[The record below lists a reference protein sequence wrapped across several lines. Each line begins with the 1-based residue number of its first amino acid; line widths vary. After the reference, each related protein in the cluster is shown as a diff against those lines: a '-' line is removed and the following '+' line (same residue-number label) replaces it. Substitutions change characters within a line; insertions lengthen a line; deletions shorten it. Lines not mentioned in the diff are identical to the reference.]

1 MIFQVTLDILLEM
14 GLSVFAK
21 RFILMLGIIFIA
33 TAILSYCIF
42 NVREAPANIQNVI
55 LISIDTCRADFLSC
69 YGFPLET
76 TPNIDA
82 ISQEGLLCKQVVSPV
97 PLTLPAHCSMLIG
110 TTPPYHGVLD
120 NAFFTLDKDNITLAE
135 MLKEQGFVTGAFVS
149 SYILD
154 SDFGMD
160 QGFDT
165 YNDDFVDSRN
175 TMGMNERQAGRTT
188 ELALSW
194 MEKNQDEKLFLFVH
208 YFDPHFTYN
217 APEPFDSK
225 FVSANIFRSFN
236 QGNLIAFSSYAG
248 EIAYVDHCIGKII
261 NKLKELGQYDSTLI
275 CITSDHGEMLGQHGE
290 QTHGYFIYQGNTFVP
305 LVFKMPC
312 TKKSLKLQS
321 SVGLIDIVP
330 TICSAIGVKID
341 HEIQGKDL
349 TAYYKNNNPYP
360 DRHLFCMSLEAT
372 KYHANP
378 LLGIVDDR
386 YKYIETTRPEL
397 YDLPYDPFETDNLV
411 EAQPNIARQMQGKL
425 QQIIED
431 AKSCKKT
438 GTVRGLD
445 IETLSR
451 LESLGYVGRMV
462 DDNFLIDPEKA
473 DPKDFINY
481 RLLDGSI
488 GYLTQIEEY
497 ELAEKNCQ
505 EMIDQKPDLYM
516 GYYKMAKYLMQRQ
529 KYSEAID
536 YIIKVTEL
544 EPDFVEGY
552 IGLAKAYQNLNQFDA
567 AIKYALKALE
577 IERESIGAY
586 YYLSI
591 CYYEKE
597 MFDEPQKYL
606 NREMCENP
614 RYFKVVHRLA
624 TKLYEKG
631 QIRRAYKKY
640 SKLLEFDPDSFD
652 GLNSMSWLQAASMID
667 GIRNPQQAVDFALKA
682 CEVSEYRKP
691 EAIDTLAVAYA
702 AAGNF
707 QKAIETAQK
716 AIEVVNSQG
725 DDGFAGRIQ
734 KRLDLYRQGKTY
746 LDPQLI
752 PSKDH
757 ANEE

>member
-1 MIFQVTLDILLEM
+1 VRHKAFTKIIMLLVIFCIVCCAVW
-14 GLSVFAK
+14 LSLGRLIWAK
-21 RFILMLGIIFIA
+21 EIR
-33 TAILSYCIF
+33 
-42 NVREAPANIQNVI
+42 NVLI
-55 LISIDTCRADFLSC
+55 ISIDTCRADFLSC

-82 ISQEGLLCKQVVSPV
+82 VAQEGLFCEQVVSPL
-97 PLTLPAHCSMLIG
+97 PITLPAHCSMLIG
-110 TTPPYHGVLD
+110 TIPPCHGVLD
-120 NAFFTLDKDNITLAE
+120 NALFTLDKDNITLAE
-135 MLKEQGFVTGAFVS
+135 MLKEQGFVTGALVS

-165 YNDDFVDSRN
+165 YNDNCEDGRN
-175 TMGMNERQAGRTT
+175 TMGINERQGGRTT
-188 ELALSW
+188 ELVLSW
-194 MEKNQDEKLFLFVH
+194 MEKNQDEKQFLFVH
-208 YFDPHFTYN
+208 YFDPHFTYD
-217 APEPFDSK
+217 APEPFGSK
-225 FVSANIFRSFN
+225 FVSANIFRSFK
-236 QGNLIAFSSYAG
+236 QEKLTAFSSYAG
-248 EIAYVDHCIGKII
+248 EVAYVDHCIGKII
-261 NKLKELGQYDSTLI
+261 DKLKELGQYDSTLI

-290 QTHGYFIYQGNTFVP
+290 QTHGYFIYQGNIFVP
-305 LVFKMPC
+305 LIFKMPG
-312 TKKSLKLQS
+312 KKPLEVKS

-330 TICSAIGVKID
+330 TICSAVGVEID

-349 TAYYKNNNPYP
+349 MAFYNNDNPYP

-378 LLGIVDDR
+378 LLGVVNDR

-397 YDLPYDPFETDNLV
+397 YDVPYDSYETENLV
-411 EAQPNIARQMQGKL
+411 EAQPDRARQMQGQL

-438 GTVRGLD
+438 GSVRGLD
-445 IETLSR
+445 IETLSK

-462 DDNFLIDPEKA
+462 DDNFLIDPAKP

-481 RLLDGSI
+481 HLLEATI
-488 GYLTQIEEY
+488 GYLIQIGEY
-497 ELAEKNCQ
+497 ESAEKNCR
-505 EMIDQKPDLYM
+505 EMIDRKPDLYM

-536 YIIKVTEL
+536 YIVKVTEL

-552 IGLAKAYQNLNQFDA
+552 IGLAKAYQNLNQFDT
-567 AIKYALKALE
+567 AIKYALKVLE
-577 IERESIGAY
+577 IERESISAY
-586 YYLSI
+586 YHLSI
-591 CYYEKE
+591 CYYEKG

-606 NREMCENP
+606 NREIRENP
-614 RYFKVVHRLA
+614 RYYKVVQGLA

-631 QIRRAYKKY
+631 QIRRAHKKY
-640 SKLLEFDPDSFD
+640 SKLLELDPDSYD

-667 GIRNPQQAVDFALKA
+667 GIRNPRQAIDFALKA
-682 CEVSEYRKP
+682 CEISGYRKP

-702 AAGNF
+702 AAGDF

-716 AIEVVNSQG
+716 AIEVVNSRG